1 MKLKQEEVIKNY
13 LSINYINRPDIQE
26 GFFMFCYH
34 LVNAKLLSL
43 IKNQDIMNTKV
54 LSLALIGA
62 ALSFTACKKE
72 TPKEEDAVIEIKD
85 TTTVITPSVDSTVV
99 TTETPAESETKTV
112 TASGKI
118 TEINKG
124 KDGYTAKFKGEDGK
138 SYAATI
144 SIPNLKEAKQYRTA
158 KVGDKITVTGEPTNI
173 EEEVLIKVTELQP

>member
-1 MKLKQEEVIKNY
+1 
-13 LSINYINRPDIQE
+13 
-26 GFFMFCYH
+26 
-34 LVNAKLLSL
+34 
-43 IKNQDIMNTKV
+43 MNTKV
-54 LSLALIGA
+54 LSLALIAA

-85 TTTVITPSVDSTVV
+85 TTTVVTPSADSTVV
-99 TTETPAESETKTV
+99 TTETAVSETKTV

-118 TEINKG
+118 TEINRG

-144 SIPNLKEAKQYRTA
+144 SIPNLKDAKQYRTV